1 MNTGRCFRQDL
12 DLPDVPLRDDA
23 ERRLVAGLLRSL
35 QRPDAVVEHVVVGPM
50 FVAVTAGG
58 STGLASLLGT
68 RARAAESELGASLVG
83 RPAAEAAALLTSD
96 SRFSVG
102 VGLAALNAANA
113 PTAHAIA
120 AADAPAEALI
130 AKLGRGKTVG
140 LVGEFP
146 FAESLREQV
155 GDLKLFELRDVPGA
169 VARECWDAV
178 LADLDVLAVTGTAL
192 LTRKLGFF
200 LAQAARAVAVVL
212 GPSTPLS
219 PSLFDCGADYLCGS
233 LVTDP
238 DQVIAGVTDGLPFHT
253 MRRQGGIRLVQLSRP
268 PD

>member
-1 MNTGRCFRQDL
+1 MNTGRCSRQDL
-12 DLPDVPLRDDA
+12 DLPDVLLRDDV

-35 QRPDAVVEHVVVGPM
+35 QRPDAVVERVVVGPM
-50 FVAVTAGG
+50 FVAVTASG
-58 STGLASLLGT
+58 STGLASLLGA
-68 RARAAESELGASLVG
+68 RARGAESKLADSLVG
-83 RPAAEAAALLTSD
+83 RSAAEAAAQLTGD
-96 SRFSVG
+96 SRFSVS

-113 PTAHAIA
+113 PTAHPIA
-120 AADAPAEALI
+120 PADAPAETLI

-169 VARECWDAV
+169 VAREHWDAV
-178 LADLDVLAVTGTAL
+178 LAEVDVLAVTGTAL
-192 LTRKLGFF
+192 LTRKLGYF

-238 DQVIAGVTDGLPFHT
+238 DQVIAGVTDGLPFHA